1 MNAKHLLAAVAAL
14 VTLTAH
20 AEVVVK
26 NAWIRGIAPGQSAT
40 GAFMEL
46 TSATPTALVGVAT
59 PAAKAS
65 EIHTMSMDNGV
76 MRMRAIPSLSL
87 PAGKTVEL
95 KPGGY
100 HLMLME
106 LTGPLHDGASVP
118 LTLTFSDAAGKRT
131 TQTVHAIVRPL
142 TGGAPAKH

>member
-59 PAAKAS
+59 PAAKVS

-76 MRMRAIPSLSL
+76 MRMRAIASL
-87 PAGKTVEL
+87 PLAAGQTVAL

-100 HLMLME
+100 HVMLLE
-106 LTGPLHDGASVP
+106 LKQPLAAGERVP
-118 LTLTFSDAAGKRT
+118 VSLTFERADGQRETVEVQATVRALGAAHKM
-131 TQTVHAIVRPL
+131 H
-142 TGGAPAKH
+142 

>member
-76 MRMRAIPSLSL
+76 MRMRAIASIPLA
-87 PAGKTVEL
+87 AGQTVAL

-100 HLMLME
+100 HVMLLE
-106 LTGPLHDGASVP
+106 LTAPLPEGATVP

-131 TQTVHAIVRPL
+131 TQTVHATVRPL
-142 TGGAPAKH
+142 TGGPMPKH